1 MEAIQQQMIEGKK
14 NERAK
19 ALKEVKNLC
28 IQFGFTTCLLKS
40 ALANGGGEK

>member
-19 ALKEVKNLC
+19 ALKEVKKLW

-40 ALANGGGEK
+40 ALAKGGGEK